1 MSFGPEF
8 SSQEQPPAPVSS
20 SNSFL
25 VGTVVVLM
33 FLMGVVLLWTRLRA
47 RGRKF
52 ARVSP
57 RPAARSNRRATAV
70 TPIAPAN
77 PPDEMAQRHSA

>member
-20 SNSFL
+20 SNNYV

-52 ARVSP
+52 ARVSR
-57 RPAARSNRRATAV
+57 RPIARTSRGATAV

-77 PPDEMAQRHSA
+77 PPEEIAQRHSA